1 MIPNINPDMSPNQ
14 SHLDGDGR
22 ARSAALLLLVG
33 LDHHSAPVEL
43 RERLSVEGEELTA
56 LLRSLHEEPL
66 AEAVVVSTCHRLE
79 VYAISADTERAQM
92 AIVERLAA
100 PLVVAPDT
108 LMESLYAMTGTGAA
122 RHLAR
127 VAAGLESVVIGESQ
141 IQGQVADALLAAHT
155 ARTAGP
161 HLARLFSTA
170 LHAGKR
176 ARSETAVGRHSLSVG
191 HAAAQ
196 LVARDLGDLTGK
208 RVTVVG
214 AGEMAALAIQ
224 ALRARGARDL
234 SVVSRTYERAH
245 ALAGRYQAVA
255 SPWSERSQA
264 LMGAQAVV
272 VATRA
277 PHLLLRAEDFAQEAS
292 DERPVVVDISV
303 PRAVDPAVRGLT
315 GLRLYDIDDL
325 QAIVAER
332 QQLRHEEIALVEEI
346 VEEELAGYLAWER
359 TRRVAP
365 AITALRQQ
373 AREVAQAEVERALR
387 RAPELDEREQEILRE
402 MAHRIV
408 NKLLHTPTVNLKERA
423 ARGEHRFYLH
433 ATRKLFALEEHD
445 ADSAN
450 GSDDE

>member
-1 MIPNINPDMSPNQ
+1 MSLHQ
-14 SHLDGDGR
+14 SQFDRDGQ
-22 ARSAALLLLVG
+22 ARDSALLLLVG

-43 RERLSVEGEELTA
+43 RERLSVEGDELAA

-66 AEAVVVSTCHRLE
+66 AEVVVVSTCHRLE
-79 VYAISADTERAQM
+79 VYAISADIERAER

-100 PLVVAPDT
+100 PLAVAPDT
-108 LMESLYAMTGTGAA
+108 LMESLYTMTGADAA

-141 IQGQVADALLAAHT
+141 IQGQVADALQAAHA
-155 ARTAGP
+155 ARTCGP
-161 HLARLFSTA
+161 HLSRLFSTA
-170 LHAGKR
+170 LHTGKR
-176 ARSETAVGRHSLSVG
+176 ARSETGIGRHSLSVG

-196 LVARDLGDLTGK
+196 LVARELGDLAGR
-208 RVTVVG
+208 RVAVVG
-214 AGEMAALAIQ
+214 AGEMAALAMQ
-224 ALRARGARDL
+224 ALRARGASDL
-234 SVVSRTYERAH
+234 HVVSRTYERAH
-245 ALAGRYQAVA
+245 ALAGRYQAAA
-255 SPWSERSQA
+255 SPWSERARA
-264 LMGAQAVV
+264 LENAHAVV

-292 DERPVVVDISV
+292 DARPVVVDISV
-303 PRAVDPAVRGLT
+303 PRAVDPAVRSLT

-365 AITALRQQ
+365 VITALRQQ
-373 AREVAQAEVERALR
+373 ARAVAQAEVERALR

-408 NKLLHTPTVNLKERA
+408 NKLLHSPTMTLKERA
-423 ARGEHRFYLH
+423 ARGRRIDDLDAVRNFV
-433 ATRKLFALEEHD
+433 ALEEDDHFPVD
-445 ADSAN
+445 GA
-450 GSDDE
+450 DDE